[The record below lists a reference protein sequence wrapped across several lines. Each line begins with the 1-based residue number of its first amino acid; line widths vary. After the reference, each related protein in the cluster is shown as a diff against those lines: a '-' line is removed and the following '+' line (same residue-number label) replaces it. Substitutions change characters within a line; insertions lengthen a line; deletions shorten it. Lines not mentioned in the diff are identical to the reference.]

1 MHLSSYPKVYNL
13 GHRAL
18 VGLTEESVV
27 VQEKV
32 DGSQFSFGVMK
43 LNHKVGD
50 LLPDN
55 FQIVGDD
62 YYVLKMRSRGADVDP
77 DNPPKMFK
85 EGVEYLKKV
94 QQFMKPGLI
103 YRCEYLSKPKHNTLA
118 YDRVPK
124 NGFVLFDV
132 EDMNKGPQHF
142 ENWHGINLE
151 AMELGIEPIPMFYV
165 GMIHDLTS
173 FKKWMSTT
181 SFLGGQDIEGV
192 VIKNYSRFGVDGK
205 TLMGKHVSEAFKEVH
220 QGSWKDRNPTH
231 KDILQ
236 LIGDKLRTPA
246 RWEKAVQHLR
256 DRGQLLDDP
265 KDIGPLMQEVNTDI
279 LQEEGDKIKE
289 ELFKWAWRGIGK
301 NTTRG
306 LAQWYKDKLA
316 EKQFTTT
323 DAETPVTLTEEK
335 PVAETP
341 TAV

>member
-1 MHLSSYPKVYNL
+1 MISSYPKVYNL

-32 DGSQFSFGVMK
+32 DGSQFSFGLMVEPGPPEADVCI
-43 LNHKVGD
+43 HT
-50 LLPDN
+50 
-55 FQIVGDD
+55 
-62 YYVLKMRSRGADVDP
+62 LKMRSRGAAVDP

-85 EGVEYLKKV
+85 EGVEYLKSV
-94 QQFMKPGLI
+94 QQFMKPGLV

-132 EDMNKGPQHF
+132 EDFNKGAQHF
-142 ENWHGINLE
+142 ENWHGIKIE
-151 AMELGIEPIPMFYV
+151 AMELGIEPIPMFFV
-165 GMIHDLTS
+165 GMVEDLDTLH
-173 FKKWMSTT
+173 KWLSTK

-192 VIKNYSRFGVDGK
+192 VIKNYQRFGVDGK
-205 TLMGKHVSEAFKEVH
+205 TMMGKYVSEKFKEVH
-220 QGSWKDRNPTH
+220 QVDWKGRNPTH

-256 DRGQLLDDP
+256 DRGQLLDEP

-289 ELFKWAWRGIGK
+289 ELFKWAWRQIGK

-306 LAQWYKDKLA
+306 LAQWYKDKLV
-316 EKQFTTT
+316 EQQFATVHTISALGCVPCE
-323 DAETPVTLTEEK
+323 DLKPEEEK
-335 PVAETP
+335 PVETP
-341 TAV
+341 TIV